1 MTDCS
6 DLIRY
11 SRSRG
16 NGQAA
21 FVSVVHDP
29 TKWERASQPELRI
42 NIAGTENRHC
52 AHRLGTWRERS
63 NSLTHYQQRR

>member
-6 DLIRY
+6 NLIRY

-16 NGQAA
+16 NGQAT

-29 TKWERASQPELRI
+29 TKWERASRPELNL
-42 NIAGTENRHC
+42 NIEGTEIRHC
-52 AHRLGTWRERS
+52 AHRLDT
-63 NSLTHYQQRR
+63 

>member
-16 NGQAA
+16 NGQAT

-29 TKWERASQPELRI
+29 TKWERASRPELRI
-42 NIAGTENRHC
+42 NIAGTEIRHC
-52 AHRLGTWRERS
+52 ARRLDT
-63 NSLTHYQQRR
+63 